1 MRHFGRLFYDSD
13 DTSLLLL
20 FSSVIVFRTILPCS
34 ALTLCSSRYIFPS
47 WKSLVSIMRK
57 ISYLVFYILIGR
69 KSCLI
74 YRILLKLCKSQ
85 ANPEN
90 PARNE
95 NPFGDPLAVVFIPC
109 DSLRDCHS
117 LLAASRVETDP
128 APWKSQRWTDV
139 EKINSFR
146 LESMK
151 SPWRRKRQQ
160 WR

>member
-74 YRILLKLCKSQ
+74 YRILLNY
-85 ANPEN
+85 ANRKRIPKI
-90 PARNE
+90 
-95 NPFGDPLAVVFIPC
+95 PLGTKILSVILWPLFLFLAIPC
-109 DSLRDCHS
+109 
-117 LLAASRVETDP
+117 ETVTVFSP
-128 APWKSQRWTDV
+128 
-139 EKINSFR
+139 R
-146 LESMK
+146 LEWKPIPHHERASAELMSK
-151 SPWRRKRQQ
+151 K
-160 WR
+160 